1 MGFEEQVRVV
11 WRHRFWLLAFS
22 LLAAIAVFV
31 AASLRTSTY
40 TASAVIGVTPGITP
54 GQTVNNDTVAFAT
67 KSYERLVS
75 SDSVLTSGAAAAPG
89 SSVEDMRKRVS
100 STSDLTNGT
109 VTVTASDSNADE
121 SVKVAKAVANATIA
135 QGQKDQ
141 QDSRTAKI
149 TALQKDADGLKSQ
162 LDGLASD
169 SPDRTR
175 LEDQY
180 QSTVQSI
187 ADAQNAPFNT
197 AQLLQSPEVPKSPG
211 GPGSKSLALF
221 AFIAAVV
228 LGAEGL
234 IIAAR
239 LRRKPA
245 PVEEDEPQTVAP
257 APVEPVLDTER
268 MRVPLVPFDSGL
280 ADLVLDSVN
289 EGHRL
294 IGVLGS
300 GEFPATNDA
309 TLWLG
314 QQLALSGHATLV
326 VEGDMTHPTMG
337 PRLSLRSQV
346 GLTDVLAGGG
356 STDQKQRQTTVPGLF
371 VLPAGRAVDR
381 ADVLVGVDNVQ
392 HALSA
397 SSCEI
402 VLVSLPPSMAPEDR
416 QRIAGQLHA
425 LVTVV
430 RDGRMRARQVRGAL
444 AELGDLHNIL
454 VGMGLVDVLP
464 SPEIKVITQPQR
476 GSSKRAA
483 TNGDRAPAKAGA
495 KTSGPGPAKS
505 GTDRPSADGVKEK
518 VDVEPAPADD
528 AAVATDPAVDEDA
541 AAEETPESP
550 FAPGAAGD
558 GTPSAETT
566 AETRTEPYA
575 PANSAPRAG
584 VASGGAQP
592 WPTASGPRSATVVS
606 PRDNGH
612 TNGADGDA
620 EKDSL
625 PGR

>member
-1 MGFEEQVRVV
+1 VGFEEQVRVV

-31 AASLRTSTY
+31 VASLRTSTY

-89 SSVEDMRKRVS
+89 TSVEEMRKRIAS
-100 STSDLTNGT
+100 SSDLTNGT

-121 SVKVAKAVANATIA
+121 SVKIANAVATATIA

-141 QDSRTAKI
+141 QDARTAKI
-149 TALQKDADGLKSQ
+149 TALQKDADALKAQ
-162 LDGLASD
+162 LDGLAAD
-169 SPDRTR
+169 SPDRSR
-175 LEDQY
+175 LEGQY

-187 ADAQNAPFNT
+187 SDAQNAPFNT

-221 AFIAAVV
+221 AFIAALV

-234 IIAAR
+234 VIAAR
-239 LRRKPA
+239 LRRRPS
-245 PVEEDEPQTVAP
+245 PDGEEQQQTVAP
-257 APVEPVLDTER
+257 APVEPVLETER

-280 ADLVLDSVN
+280 ADLVIDSVN

-300 GEFPATNDA
+300 GDFPATNDA

-356 STDQKQRQTTVPGLF
+356 SADQKQRQTTVPGLF

-397 SSCEI
+397 SSCEV

-464 SPEIKVITQPQR
+464 SPEIKVMAQPQR
-476 GSSKRAA
+476 AAAKRPP
-483 TNGDRAPAKAGA
+483 NGDRAPAKADA
-495 KTSGPGPAKS
+495 KTAAALRTKPAS
-505 GTDRPSADGVKEK
+505 EAGET
-518 VDVEPAPADD
+518 
-528 AAVATDPAVDEDA
+528 EDA
-541 AAEETPESP
+541 APDGDPSTEPARDEEPTAETQSESP
-550 FAPGAAGD
+550 FAPD
-558 GTPSAETT
+558 STSEVEPSAGATT
-566 AETRTEPYA
+566 ERRSEPDA
-575 PANSAPRAG
+575 PATSAPRTG
-584 VASGGAQP
+584 VATGGAQP
-592 WPTASGPRSATVVS
+592 WPTASGPHPPTVVS

-612 TNGADGDA
+612 TNGADGKA